1 MALRNRPRA
10 LYALLL
16 VGGLTALGL
25 GWYTLGG
32 TAGAVP
38 AGRYVEGV
46 VGRPQRPTPLFARA
60 NDVDGDVAA
69 LLFSGLTRIEGDG
82 VVLPDLAERWE
93 VTPDGLTYTFYLR
106 PNLVWHDGAP
116 LDAHDVAFTVATVQS
131 PGFEGPSALAA
142 RWAGIEVTVA
152 NPRTILFRLPA
163 PTASFLSLAAL
174 GIVPEHLLRGM
185 SQAELAALP
194 ANRAAVGSGPFR
206 LAQLDVNSAVLERN
220 LTYHHGIAAL
230 DRIELRFYDTS
241 AALARALERREID
254 GALLDR
260 VPPTDMLGAVL
271 ARPDLRV
278 TPMVE
283 SSYSILYLNNQR
295 APLTDPALRRAVAAA
310 IDRAGL
316 IRPEDPAQPG
326 DGPIVP
332 GVWAYAPGGWS
343 TAEQAEALFVAAGW
357 TRGTDGARQRG
368 GVPLAMELLTN
379 DDPARAELATGIAIQ
394 LRALG
399 LEINVRALPAGA
411 LLRDHI
417 DTREYDLL
425 LFAWQADVD
434 PDPFG
439 GWHTSQIAT
448 GGRNVA
454 GFHDAQSDALL
465 EQARFTMDTTERSQ
479 LYAQWSARFVELAPS
494 VVLAYP
500 RRLYV
505 QPRTLEGTTGGV
517 LFTPGSRFHDA
528 HLWHVAPTR

>member
-1 MALRNRPRA
+1 M
-10 LYALLL
+10 
-16 VGGLTALGL
+16 
-25 GWYTLGG
+25 
-32 TAGAVP
+32 
-38 AGRYVEGV
+38 
-46 VGRPQRPTPLFARA
+46 
-60 NDVDGDVAA
+60 AA

-82 VVLPDLAERWE
+82 TPLPDLAERWE

-106 PNLVWHDGAP
+106 SNLLWHDGAP
-116 LDAHDVAFTVATVQS
+116 LDARDVAFTVATVQS
-131 PGFEGPSALAA
+131 PGFEGSPALAA
-142 RWAGIEVTVA
+142 RWAGVEVIVA
-152 NPRTILFRLPA
+152 DPRTLLFRLPA

-174 GIVPEHLLRGM
+174 GVVPEHLLRGLGP
-185 SQAELAALP
+185 AELAALP
-194 ANRAAVGSGPFR
+194 VNTAAVGSGPFR
-206 LAQLDVNSAVLERN
+206 LAQLDSSRAVLERN

-230 DRIELRFYDTS
+230 ERIELRFYDTP
-241 AALARALERREID
+241 AALARALERGEVD

-260 VPPTDMLGAVL
+260 VPPTDALGAVL
-271 ARPDLRV
+271 ARPALRV

-283 SSYSILYLNNQR
+283 AAYSILYLNNQR
-295 APLTDPALRRAVAAA
+295 APLTDPALRRALTAGL
-310 IDRAGL
+310 DRGRL

-332 GVWAYAPGGWS
+332 GMWAYSSGAWYKPD
-343 TAEQAEALFVAAGW
+343 QAEALFVAAGW
-357 TRGTDGARQRG
+357 TRGADGVRQRG

-399 LEINVRALPAGA
+399 LEVNVRALPAGT

-439 GWHTSQIAT
+439 GWHTSQVAT

-454 GFHDAQSDALL
+454 GYHDAQSDALL
-465 EQARFTMDTTERSQ
+465 EQARFTMDTAERTQ

-505 QPRTLEGTTGGV
+505 QPRALEGTAGGV

-528 HLWHVAPTR
+528 HLWHVAPNR